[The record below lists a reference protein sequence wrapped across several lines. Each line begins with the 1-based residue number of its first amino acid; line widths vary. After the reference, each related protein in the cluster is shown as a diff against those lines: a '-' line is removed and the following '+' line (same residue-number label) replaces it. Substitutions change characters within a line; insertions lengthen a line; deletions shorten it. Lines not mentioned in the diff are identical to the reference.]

1 MADCSPVGAPETT
14 SNRSRSS
21 TLNGINAMD
30 KDEVV
35 VVVVVVVKDLKVVG
49 CRLWKQECGT
59 GILAKEESG
68 LLPL

>member
-35 VVVVVVVKDLKVVG
+35 VVVKDLKVVG
-49 CRLWKQECGT
+49 CRLWKQVCGP
-59 GILAKEESG
+59 GILAKEESC
-68 LLPL
+68 LLP